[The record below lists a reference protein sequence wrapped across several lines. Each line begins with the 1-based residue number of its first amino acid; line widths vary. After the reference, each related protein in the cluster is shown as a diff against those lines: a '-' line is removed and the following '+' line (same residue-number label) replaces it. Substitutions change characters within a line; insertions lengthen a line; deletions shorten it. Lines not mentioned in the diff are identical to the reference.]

1 MPEPFRVQFVEGV
14 TPDKWVRVW
23 RERRPEHPLE
33 VAPAGDDPA
42 ADLRAGL
49 ASMCFVRL
57 PIERDGLHVIPLYEE
72 VPVVVVAKE
81 HAVAAFDEVA
91 VSDLGAESLL
101 QPPDDVPE
109 WLDVAEP
116 TLVDAARALP
126 PMSVR
131 TAVSV
136 VAAGSG
142 VLIVP
147 MSVAR
152 LHHRKDVVHRPVT
165 GVAASRIGLAWRVD
179 DDDPRVEAFIG
190 VVRGRTERSTRGA
203 ATTDASGS
211 APSTKSGSTSDSRSG
226 SKPSPKS
233 GASSGLRGGRSGQ
246 PGAPARGQRSGASG
260 GARRGGSAGSRRKGR
275 R

>member
-109 WLDVAEP
+109 WLAVAEP
-116 TLVDAARALP
+116 TLVAAARALP
-126 PMSVR
+126 RMSVR

-142 VLIVP
+142 ALIVP

-165 GVAASRIGLAWRVD
+165 GVAASRIGLAWRTD

-203 ATTDASGS
+203 ATTDSPDA
-211 APSTKSGSTSDSRSG
+211 APATKSG

-233 GASSGLRGGRSGQ
+233 GARGGRSGQ